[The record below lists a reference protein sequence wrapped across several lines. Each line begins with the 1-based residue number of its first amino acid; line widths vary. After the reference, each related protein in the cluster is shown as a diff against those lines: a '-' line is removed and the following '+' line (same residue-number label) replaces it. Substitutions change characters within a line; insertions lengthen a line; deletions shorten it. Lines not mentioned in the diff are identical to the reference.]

1 MKQSRR
7 TFLIHSA
14 TAATLAGVTMICH
27 TQARAQAQAQALSET
42 DPMAQSL
49 GYKSDA
55 STVDKA
61 KYPKYAAGQS
71 CSNCSFFKGKPDDV
85 SAACIIFGTKLVAA
99 KGWCSSYS
107 RKA

>member
-1 MKQSRR
+1 MKQTRR

-14 TAATLAGVTMICH
+14 TATAAMGGALLSH
-27 TQARAQAQAQALSET
+27 TQARAQAQALSES

-61 KYPKYAAGQS
+61 KYPKYAPGQS
-71 CSNCSFFKGKPDDV
+71 CNNCSFFKGKPDDA
-85 SAACIIFGTKLVAA
+85 SATCVIFGTKLVAA